1 MQQNVRNL
9 LMGSAGALSL
19 SAAARA
25 LPEPAPLG
33 SRFYMWFYQSAHISL
48 ANFDKVQIGNDVQS
62 GSH

>member
-1 MQQNVRNL
+1 MQPHVLNL
-9 LMGSAGALSL
+9 LIGSAGALVL

-33 SRFYMWFYQSAHISL
+33 SRLYAWFYQLAHPLL
-48 ANFDKVQIGNDVQS
+48 ANFDKVQIANDVQS